1 MKVLIWVIVV
11 VVVLIGAYFLFS
23 GDKASDS
30 ETASEDVTNEEGLA
44 NVEITVDGDEGE
56 EGEDVNGEEKAQ

>member
-23 GDKASDS
+23 GNEASDS

-44 NVEITVDGDEGE
+44 DVEITVDGDDSEDDSSE
-56 EGEDVNGEEKAQ
+56 EVTQ